1 MWLKW
6 LPWKFIVS
14 KMARSH
20 GFTDP
25 IAILSHVR
33 RFSQPS
39 EVNEPIE
46 LLRAGVIL
54 HARGLINSRVI
65 QNNMDWVWPYWVN
78 CQFKP
83 DHPAFIPRAFSLTQ
97 INLSGRN
104 WTSVGLPGYSNYPI
118 VDP

>member
-6 LPWKFIVS
+6 LPWKFIVGRL
-14 KMARSH
+14 ARSH

-25 IAILSHVR
+25 VAILSHIR

-46 LLRAGVIL
+46 LLRAGVVF
-54 HARGLINSRVI
+54 HARRLINSRVI
-65 QNNMDWVWPYWVN
+65 QHNLDWVWPCWV
-78 CQFKP
+78 CEQFDP
-83 DHPAFIPRAFSLTQ
+83 ERETFIPRAISLTH

-104 WTSVGLPGYSNYPI
+104 WTAIGLPGFSVFPI